1 VERAEA
7 VVGGTGAP
15 GAWHRSVATEI
26 G

>member
-7 VVGGTGAP
+7 VDGSTGAP
-15 GAWHRSVATEI
+15 GAWHLSVATES

>member
-7 VVGGTGAP
+7 VDGGTGAP
-15 GAWHRSVATEI
+15 GAWHRNVATES

>member
-7 VVGGTGAP
+7 VDGGTGAP
-15 GAWHRSVATEI
+15 GAWHRSVAAES